1 MTPRTTPD
9 PAALAAEAGAV
20 PASAPVGAPDLTVF
34 PLRFTGDPRAM
45 IAFLVELGM
54 ARRITAGDDGFGELR
69 AGAGAVMVHAA
80 SGSATGARPGTTDLC
95 MSTPSADPAAEDLER
110 AGIEVTVWDES
121 YGRQGMITGPDG
133 EGVSLNEDQE
143 DLYGYEG
150 HDASPDPRLRVCAVL
165 SSEDFGRDVRW
176 FGRLGFAPGA
186 ADGADGAEED
196 DGAGGPADEEIAA
209 AEHHGWLELRGP
221 GSAGIIG
228 LHAPM
233 AGRERTRRASPEMPD
248 LPPTLQVRLSFE
260 TSEDLGAL
268 AARLRAAGYDAR
280 LVEGAV
286 RALHVLDPDGIEVE
300 IHPLP

>member
-1 MTPRTTPD
+1 MTPETTPETAA
-9 PAALAAEAGAV
+9 PAAGTG
-20 PASAPVGAPDLTVF
+20 SAPAAAPDLTVF
-34 PLRFTGDPRAM
+34 PLRFTADPRAM

-95 MSTPSADPAAEDLER
+95 MAAPSADEAAESLER

-121 YGRQGMITGPDG
+121 YGRQGMITGPCG
-133 EGVSLNEDQE
+133 EGVSLNEDQV

-150 HDASPDPRLRVCAVL
+150 HDASPDPRLHVCAVL
-165 SSEDFGRDVRW
+165 SSEAFAPDARW
-176 FGRLGFAPGA
+176 LGRLGFAPA
-186 ADGADGAEED
+186 AVGGVGGTGGADGAE
-196 DGAGGPADEEIAA
+196 GADPDPVA
-209 AEHHGWLELRGP
+209 AERSGWLELHGP

-248 LPPTLQVRLSFE
+248 LPPTLQVRLGFE
-260 TSEDLGAL
+260 TSEDLEAL
-268 AARLRAAGYDAR
+268 AARLRVAGYDAR

-286 RALHVLDPDGIEVE
+286 RAVHVPDPDGIEVE

>member
-1 MTPRTTPD
+1 MTPETTPENAASAAGTD
-9 PAALAAEAGAV
+9 AAPAA
-20 PASAPVGAPDLTVF
+20 PAVGAPELTVF
-34 PLRFTGDPRAM
+34 PLRFTADPRAM

-80 SGSATGARPGTTDLC
+80 STSATGARAGTTDLC
-95 MSTPSADPAAEDLER
+95 MATPSADRAAEALER
-110 AGIEVTVWDES
+110 EGIEVTVWDES

-133 EGVSLNEDQE
+133 EGVSLNEDQV

-150 HDASPDPRLRVCAVL
+150 HDASPDPRLHVRAVL
-165 SSEDFGRDVRW
+165 SSEDFGRDARW
-176 FGRLGFAPGA
+176 LGRLGFAPAAAGGPGG
-186 ADGADGAEED
+186 ADGADGVDGEKAIASAERS
-196 DGAGGPADEEIAA
+196 
-209 AEHHGWLELRGP
+209 GWLELHGP

-248 LPPTLQVRLSFE
+248 LPPTLQVRLGLE
-260 TSEDLGAL
+260 TSEDLEAL
-268 AARLRAAGYDAR
+268 TARLRSAGHDAR

-286 RALHVLDPDGIEVE
+286 RAVHVPDPDGIEVE